1 MSISDVGFAVVGLG
15 MGTNRAREVVATP
28 GARLVAVCD
37 LIQERVDRVV
47 AEHGCEGTR
56 DFTELL
62 VRDDIDVVYVM
73 VESGNHA
80 QVAIEVAKASKH
92 VLSTKPIETTPEK
105 ANAMIRACDDAGVLC
120 AVDFELRYSPTINKV
135 KAAVDQGLFGEIIL
149 AEERLKWYRDDQYYD
164 GWHGT
169 WALDGG
175 GSIINQ
181 TVHQVDLLCWLM
193 GAPETVRARYGIY
206 NHDIETEDMTLAM
219 LHYPSGAE
227 GMIIC
232 TTTFPEDRIADTEI
246 HGTRGG
252 AILHWKEMGYWKVAG
267 DVEVD
272 VPPHPACAADD
283 VVKTLRDGEPLSCDG
298 REALKS
304 LKLIQAVYESAQS
317 DEKLIRFE
325 DW

>member
-149 AEERLKWYRDDQYYD
+149 AEERLKWYRDDQY
-164 GWHGT
+164 
-169 WALDGG
+169 
-175 GSIINQ
+175 
-181 TVHQVDLLCWLM
+181 
-193 GAPETVRARYGIY
+193 
-206 NHDIETEDMTLAM
+206 
-219 LHYPSGAE
+219 
-227 GMIIC
+227 
-232 TTTFPEDRIADTEI
+232 
-246 HGTRGG
+246 
-252 AILHWKEMGYWKVAG
+252 
-267 DVEVD
+267 
-272 VPPHPACAADD
+272 
-283 VVKTLRDGEPLSCDG
+283 
-298 REALKS
+298 
-304 LKLIQAVYESAQS
+304 
-317 DEKLIRFE
+317 
-325 DW
+325 